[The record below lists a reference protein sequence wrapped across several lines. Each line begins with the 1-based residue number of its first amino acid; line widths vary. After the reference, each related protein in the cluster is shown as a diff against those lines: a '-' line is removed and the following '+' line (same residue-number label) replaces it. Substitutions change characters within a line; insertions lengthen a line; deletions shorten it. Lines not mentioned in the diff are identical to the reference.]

1 MSFINT
7 SGLDELAKRLAD
19 SVPESLRTVGRDLE
33 SNFKAVLQAQLAK
46 LDLVTRQDFDV
57 QTAILA
63 RTQDKLTALETRLK
77 DLEAK
82 LTPGVG

>member
-1 MSFINT
+1 MSFINST
-7 SGLDELAKRLAD
+7 GLDDLAKRLAD
-19 SVPESLRTVGRDLE
+19 SVPESLRAFGRDLE

-57 QTAILA
+57 QAAILERA
-63 RTQDKLTALETRLK
+63 QGKLTALEARLK

-82 LTPGVG
+82 LTPQ